1 MNVYEIKD
9 RRIIRMNSIANAL
22 KYFEIKGK
30 KKITVKKVLKVAD
43 KFYKYVLGEDEGKLE
58 IEKEQIP

>member
-9 RRIIRMNSIANAL
+9 RRIIRMNSITNAL

-30 KKITVKKVLKVAD
+30 KNINVKKVLKVAN
-43 KFYKYVLGEDEGKLE
+43 KFYKYVLGEDEEKSK
-58 IEKEQIP
+58 IEKEEIP